1 MSEAAVLLGALLSP
15 LLAFALL
22 MWLTH
27 LEETLPHDV
36 AAARRQP
43 PPPPILVILEPVP
56 APGPTMPAVP
66 ASQATVAGTVT
77 GSVTGAAPV
86 LGTPAPDVPGGWIGS
101 GRLTT

>member
-1 MSEAAVLLGALLSP
+1 VSEAAVLLGALLSP

-36 AAARRQP
+36 AAARREP
-43 PPPPILVILEPVP
+43 PPPPILVIFEAVP
-56 APGPTMPAVP
+56 APGPAMPAVP

-77 GSVTGAAPV
+77 GSAPA
-86 LGTPAPDVPGGWIGS
+86 LGSPAPAPDLPGGWIGS